1 MFQELGP
8 QVYCI
13 FPFKKLY
20 IFIMC
25 NLMTVKKSLTRNW
38 LFVKVKMWITINE
51 PYDVAWYGYGTGS
64 QAPGI
69 KEPGTKPYAVGRNLI
84 LAHVRVF
91 KLYKRSY
98 APSQGGKIGI
108 ALNSDCK
115 IPKTNSLEDRQAAD
129 RAKQFMLG
137 WFASPIFGNGDYP
150 EVMKTRAGSR
160 LQRFT
165 SQEINDNRGMSPFLI
180 ES

>member
-1 MFQELGP
+1 
-8 QVYCI
+8 
-13 FPFKKLY
+13 
-20 IFIMC
+20 
-25 NLMTVKKSLTRNW
+25 
-38 LFVKVKMWITINE
+38 MWITINE

-69 KEPGTKPYAVGRNLI
+69 KEPGTEPYAVGRNLI
-84 LAHVRVF
+84 LAHVRVY
-91 KLYKRSY
+91 KLYKESY

-108 ALNSDCK
+108 ALNSDWK
-115 IPKTNSLEDRQAAD
+115 LPKTNSQEDRQAAD

-160 LQRFT
+160 LPSF
-165 SQEINDNRGMSPFLI
+165 SPQEIIDNRGMGSFFKSNYKEQIIYVNWVSCISNILF
-180 ES
+180 S